1 MKENSGTKQYE
12 LFSLVNVRETVHDRI
27 CLKLIRRQDFIPYKT
42 SKGAVHDNII
52 RSISIF
58 SIHIIDIS
66 FWKLLNLI
74 FKCYKKFV
82 RRKIHRHFELKPF
95 PSLIRLQRAVN
106 DFIYIIWWKPYE
118 FQNNDRFFKPY
129 CFLVI
134 KKNISSIIL
143 FPAYITK

>member
-12 LFSLVNVRETVHDRI
+12 PFSLVNVRETVHDVWNI
-27 CLKLIRRQDFIPYKT
+27 SDDKISYLTKLAKERY
-42 SKGAVHDNII
+42 II

-74 FKCYKKFV
+74 LKCYKQFV
-82 RRKIHRHFELKPF
+82 KRKIHRHFVLKPF

>member
-1 MKENSGTKQYE
+1 MIEYVWNISDDKISYLTKLAKDVE
-12 LFSLVNVRETVHDRI
+12 
-27 CLKLIRRQDFIPYKT
+27 
-42 SKGAVHDNII
+42 HDNII

-74 FKCYKKFV
+74 LKCYKQFV
-82 RRKIHRHFELKPF
+82 KRKIHRHFELKPF

>member
-1 MKENSGTKQYE
+1 MIEYIWNISG
-12 LFSLVNVRETVHDRI
+12 
-27 CLKLIRRQDFIPYKT
+27 
-42 SKGAVHDNII
+42 DNISYLTKLA
-52 RSISIF
+52 RTSNMVLLWKIF
-58 SIHIIDIS
+58 LYSLYILLTLC
-66 FWKLLNLI
+66 WKLLNLS
-74 FKCYKKFV
+74 FKCYKQFV
-82 RRKIHRHFELKPF
+82 KRKIHRHFELKPF